1 MGAEHDAQA
10 RVQRTAIACG
20 KLFTNRCKAVLQPVS
35 ESAGEAGHIKEL
47 TDLTHVHATFQAELF
62 NRHTVVFTVLAA
74 TRVAGVGT
82 GRQHEHVAVAV
93 LVGFGEHVLH
103 VGLPVAVCPGDRDV
117 RAALGER
124 LLQCGEQGTVLLV
137 NGRDAAVGAVVGGDL
152 FEALIRDAATSG
164 YVAQERDDVLLPLGA
179 TEGGE
184 NHQVVGAHLFGA
196 LTGDAAFASVVAEG
210 LLVEHGGAVGG
221 GVRRVGAVGYH
232 VVRQERAVEGYAV
245 VRLMAHART
254 SATSS
259 APMRRPV

>member
-1 MGAEHDAQA
+1 MGAEHDTQA

-20 KLFTNRCKAVLQPVS
+20 KLFTNRCQTVLQPVS
-35 ESAGEAGHIKEL
+35 EGAGEAGHVKEL
-47 TDLTHVHATFQAELF
+47 TNLTHVHATFQAELLD
-62 NRHTVVFTVLAA
+62 RHTVVFTVLAA
-74 TRVAGVGT
+74 TRVARVGA

-103 VGLPVAVCPGDRDV
+103 VGLPVAVRPGNRDV

-124 LLQCGEQGTVLLV
+124 LLQRGEQGTVLLV

-152 FEALIRDAATSG
+152 FEALIRDAAASG
-164 YVAQERDDVLLPLGA
+164 YVAQERDDVFLPLGA

-184 NHQVVGAHLFGA
+184 NHQVVGARLFGTV
-196 LTGDAAFASVVAEG
+196 TGDAAFASVVAEG
-210 LLVEHGGAVGG
+210 LLVERGGAVGG

-245 VRLMAHART
+245 IRLMAHART

>member
-1 MGAEHDAQA
+1 MGAEHDPQA

-20 KLFTNRCKAVLQPVS
+20 KLLTHRGEAVLQPVS
-35 ESAGEAGHIKEL
+35 ESAGEAGHVKEL
-47 TDLTHVHATFQAELF
+47 TNLTHVHATFQAELL
-62 NRHTVVFTVLAA
+62 NRHAVVLTVLAA
-74 TRVAGVGT
+74 ARVARVGA

-103 VGLPVAVCPGDRDV
+103 VGLPVAVRPGDRDV

-124 LLQCGEQGTVLLV
+124 LLQRGEQGTVLLV
-137 NGRDAAVGAVVGGDL
+137 NRRDAAVGAVVGGDL
-152 FEALIRDAATSG
+152 FEALIRNTAAG
-164 YVAQERDDVLLPLGA
+164 GHVAQERDDVLLPLGT

-184 NHQVVGAHLFGA
+184 NHQVVGACLFGTV
-196 LTGDAAFASVVAEG
+196 TGDAAFASVVAEG